1 MELGLAGKVV
11 FVAGSTRG
19 IGFGIARAFLAE
31 GAVVAITGR
40 SEGSLNAAKTELT
53 ASFPGARLAVIAADM
68 ADGAAIKAALDQTE
82 AELGPIDA
90 VVGNVGSG
98 TGPTG
103 YDLSKDQWRA
113 GLDLNL
119 GASVLLASAVLP
131 RFVARKQGALTFISS
146 IVGKEAVGGPLPYVA
161 AKAGLQAAAQ
171 TYARQV
177 GPSGVR
183 VNVVAPGNVLFP
195 GGSWEKKL
203 AERRSFFEDYIA
215 KEVPLGRFGTPQEI
229 ADMVVFLAS
238 ERAAFIT
245 GAVMVVDGG
254 QTRSF

>member
-1 MELGLAGKVV
+1 MKLALENRVV
-11 FVAGSTRG
+11 LVTGASRG
-19 IGFGIARAFLAE
+19 IGLAIGRAFLSE
-31 GAVVAITGR
+31 GANVVIV
-40 SEGSLNAAKTELT
+40 
-53 ASFPGARLAVIAADM
+53 ARNQ
-68 ADGAAIKAALDQTE
+68 AALDSARE
-82 AELGPIDA
+82 ALAGEFPEQQVFSVAANMTDEEAVKRCVGQAEDALGPIDA

-103 YDLSKDQWRA
+103 YDLSKDQWQA

-131 RFVARKQGALTFISS
+131 RFVARKQGSLTFISS

>member
-1 MELGLAGKVV
+1 MANE
-11 FVAGSTRG
+11 T
-19 IGFGIARAFLAE
+19 
-31 GAVVAITGR
+31 AIR
-40 SEGSLNAAKTELT
+40 
-53 ASFPGARLAVIAADM
+53 
-68 ADGAAIKAALDQTE
+68 AALGQAE
-82 AELGPIDA
+82 AELGPVDA
-90 VVGNVGSG
+90 AVANVGSG
-98 TGPTG
+98 TGPAG
-103 YDLSKDQWRA
+103 YALSESQWRA

-119 GASVLLASAVLP
+119 TASVLLASAVLP
-131 RFVARKQGALTFISS
+131 RLVARRTGSLTFISS
-146 IVGKEAVGGPLPYVA
+146 IVGIEALGGPAPYVA

-177 GPSGVR
+177 GPEGVR
-183 VNVVAPGNVLFP
+183 VNVVAPGNILFP

-203 AERRSFFEDYIA
+203 AERRAFFEDHIA

-238 ERAAFIT
+238 ERAAFVT